1 MYCNSRLVDFTFIFI
16 QKTFDIFVTSLW
28 DKNARMVTLCLNN
41 CRLYNGAQHFK
52 HVDTCLNFENVFGM
66 HQTKKTKHLTC
77 LNYNRQYRNLNQLMK
92 KWVMYQVSYLDHTV
106 NFILLLIKK
115 SLITIHSIAP
125 FWIR

>member
-1 MYCNSRLVDFTFIFI
+1 MHCNSRLVDFTFKFI
-16 QKTFDIFVTSLW
+16 QITFDIYVTSLW

-77 LNYNRQYRNLNQLMK
+77 LNYNSTCQKLESADEKVGY
-92 KWVMYQVSYLDHTV
+92 VPS
-106 NFILLLIKK
+106 
-115 SLITIHSIAP
+115 
-125 FWIR
+125 